1 MKKLG
6 VLSVLF
12 VVILVCITLA
22 YTTDIPETITLD
34 ILSKRYGPVEFSH
47 SYHAEIAGDCASCHH
62 HSPEG
67 TTPACGEC
75 HEPIIVY
82 HYDPTKKGGPDL
94 GLKGA
99 YHRQCLGCHKE
110 MESGPI
116 GCTDCHERVANE

>member
-1 MKKLG
+1 MKRRG
-6 VLSVLF
+6 VLSVLCVIIF
-12 VVILVCITLA
+12 VGITVA
-22 YTTDIPETITLD
+22 YSTNTPETITLD

-47 SYHAEIAGDCASCHH
+47 GYHADMAGDCASCHH
-62 HSPEG
+62 HSPKG

-82 HYDPTKKGGPDL
+82 HYDPAQKGPDL

-99 YHRQCLGCHKE
+99 YRGQCMGCHKE

-116 GCTDCHERVANE
+116 GCTDCHERKVTQ

>member
-1 MKKLG
+1 MKRLG

-12 VVILVCITLA
+12 VAIVVSITLA
-22 YTTDIPETITLD
+22 YPTDIPETITLD

-47 SYHAEIAGDCASCHH
+47 GYHADMAGDCASCHH
-62 HSPEG
+62 HSPKG

-82 HYDPTKKGGPDL
+82 HYDPAQGGPNL

-99 YHRQCLGCHKE
+99 YHGQCMDCHKE
-110 MESGPI
+110 MESGPM
-116 GCTDCHERVANE
+116 GCTDCHEKVANE

>member
-12 VVILVCITLA
+12 MTILLCITLA
-22 YTTDIPETITLD
+22 YPTDIPETITLD

-47 SYHAEIAGDCASCHH
+47 RYHAEMADDCASCHH
-62 HSPEG
+62 HSEKG
-67 TTPACGEC
+67 ATPACGEC

-82 HYDPTKKGGPDL
+82 HYKGSERETGI

-110 MESGPI
+110 MESGPV
-116 GCTDCHERVANE
+116 GCTDCHEKEAKK